1 MIEKINFQTQDS
13 QQIVDLRKEVN
24 QVLEGSGVQEG
35 LCYIYSPHTTA
46 SLIVTSYFED
56 TQLDIFQEVNRI
68 IPIRPDFVHQWDP
81 PTDAAGHV
89 KTALFGVSQ
98 FFLIHEGQI
107 VLGHAQGILFYEFD
121 GPRDREVF
129 VKIVPD
135 VS

>member
-13 QQIVDLRKEVN
+13 QQIVDLRKEVS

-35 LCYIYSPHTTA
+35 ICYIYSPHTTA
-46 SLIVTSYFED
+46 SLIVTSHFED

-68 IPIRPDFVHQWDP
+68 IPIRSDFVHQWDP

-98 FFLIHEGQI
+98 FFLIKEGQLI
-107 VLGHAQGILFYEFD
+107 LGHAQGVLFYEFD
-121 GPRDREVF
+121 GPRDREVY

-135 VS
+135 VL